1 MLITLLKYFFDSLDS
16 IDMQPNTLLSNSLS
30 SLVIGVGIFFLV
42 TGGFTEQSFLLFS
55 LFLFIGISMLLIL
68 STEKRQKALLVL
80 LESKLFLASFSII
93 ALFSTYVL
101 VGLRGREGDRIK
113 KMRSAT
119 FQALLAFM
127 IAILAHLQLVAAPF
141 FIVWL
146 MAYYLHVE

>member
-1 MLITLLKYFFDSLDS
+1 
-16 IDMQPNTLLSNSLS
+16 MQPNTLLSNSLS
-30 SLVIGVGIFFLV
+30 SLIIGVGIFFLV

-68 STEKRQKALLVL
+68 STPKRQKALLVL

-93 ALFSTYVL
+93 ALFTTYVL
-101 VGLRGREGDRIK
+101 VGLRGREEDHVK